1 MIVESLTSKPGI
13 REQYRI
19 TSEMGSFLF
28 AMLSGALG
36 AEISIIRRSPSMTDG
51 EVGALVKSWWS
62 VVIPLLTGAVMA
74 GFLYIAFMAGI
85 LTGDGGGGLF
95 TSNLFPSFTT
105 PHATDSLNLRVVLE
119 IRPVS
124 VKDFGKLIVWCF
136 LSGYSERLIPGLLAS
151 LEERGAG
158 KVR

>member
-1 MIVESLTSKPGI
+1 
-13 REQYRI
+13 
-19 TSEMGSFLF
+19 
-28 AMLSGALG
+28 
-36 AEISIIRRSPSMTDG
+36 MTDG